1 MNQTHTA
8 TMHFGS
14 VTAHPALTRWWTGVE
29 SVISAAERWLS
40 TSPAAAPASRAAYHS
55 YLEHACMAREM
66 DRL

>member
-8 TMHFGS
+8 AMHFGI
-14 VTAHPALTRWWTGVE
+14 VTARPALTHWRTEVDSVVSAVARWM
-29 SVISAAERWLS
+29 SNP
-40 TSPAAAPASRAAYHS
+40 PATEPTSRAAYHS